1 MSGTD
6 LVGWAAT
13 ALFAASYFCR
23 EPRTLRLTQAAA
35 ALLWLAYGVV
45 LQAAPVIV
53 ANVIVASLALWSA
66 WSDSRAGGAL
76 QDPHDTTAGAVEDG
90 GVAL

>member
-1 MSGTD
+1 MSGAD

-23 EPRTLRLTQAAA
+23 EPRALRLTQAAA
-35 ALLWLAYGVV
+35 ALVWLAYGVA
-45 LQAAPVIV
+45 LQALPVIV

-66 WSDSRAGGAL
+66 RSEPR
-76 QDPHDTTAGAVEDG
+76 
-90 GVAL
+90 GVARHDSEERAAPAAGP

>member
-1 MSGTD
+1 MSGSD

-35 ALLWLAYGVV
+35 ALLWLAYGIA
-45 LQAAPVIV
+45 LRATPVIV
-53 ANVIVASLALWSA
+53 ANVIVASLALWST
-66 WSDSRAGGAL
+66 WSDAPAATPREPADS
-76 QDPHDTTAGAVEDG
+76 
-90 GVAL
+90 

>member
-1 MSGTD
+1 VSGSD

-23 EPRTLRLTQAAA
+23 EPRALRLTQAAA
-35 ALLWLAYGVV
+35 ALLWLAYGVA
-45 LQAAPVIV
+45 LMALPVIV

-66 WSDSRAGGAL
+66 WSEPRAGARAEAQGRAA
-76 QDPHDTTAGAVEDG
+76 PAAGR
-90 GVAL
+90 

>member
-1 MSGTD
+1 MSGAD

-23 EPRTLRLTQAAA
+23 EPRLLRLTQAAA

-45 LQAAPVIV
+45 LQALPVIV

-66 WSDSRAGGAL
+66 WTETPRGPRREEPDAGPVPAPGR
-76 QDPHDTTAGAVEDG
+76 
-90 GVAL
+90 

>member
-1 MSGTD
+1 MSSPD

-23 EPRTLRLTQAAA
+23 EPRALRLTQAAA
-35 ALLWLAYGVV
+35 ALLWLAYGIA
-45 LQAAPVIV
+45 LHAMPVIV

-66 WSDSRAGGAL
+66 WSATPRGTPPEAAGS
-76 QDPHDTTAGAVEDG
+76 
-90 GVAL
+90 